1 MRARQLSQLAAL
13 FLCILFAAPR
23 AEAYS
28 VLTHEEIVDLAW
40 TTDIVPLLQARFPN
54 TTPEQLREAHAYAYG
69 GCVIQDIGYY
79 PFGSHY
85 FSDLLHYVRT
95 GDFVSALI
103 TDSTDVDEYA
113 FALGALAHYYG
124 DSVGHPYINQATAE
138 EYPNLGKKF
147 GTSVTYEEDPT
158 AHLRTEFGFDVVQV
172 AHSRFASDDYRN
184 FIGFQVAQPL
194 LQRAFEE
201 TYGVRMSLVFSDEEL
216 AIGTYRRSVSKLIPR
231 MTRIA
236 LAAYGKQMKAEDPD
250 FNRQEFLYRV
260 NKSEYRRL
268 YGREYKQPNFGER
281 FAGFLLKLVPKIG
294 PFRAL
299 KLSLPNAQEEDIY
312 LNSVNHTVDI
322 YEAALR
328 QLQQPALVRKG
339 PSFANLD
346 LDTGHFTVSGE
357 YVLADTSYAQ
367 LLSQITDFNAP
378 PIPIPLHDDVLAFYS
393 DPAAPNAVKAN
404 ARDWQ
409 TVQTNLQLLRAQKLT
424 LPPPASIPASAP

>member
-1 MRARQLSQLAAL
+1 MRTPTLIRFILIFTLLS
-13 FLCILFAAPR
+13 FAVPR
-23 AEAYS
+23 VNAYS

-40 TTDIVPLLQARFPN
+40 TSNIVPLLMARFPN

-69 GCVIQDIGYY
+69 GSVIQDIGYY

-103 TDSTDVDEYA
+103 ADSTDVDEYA

-124 DSVGHPYINQATAE
+124 DSVGHPYINEATAE

-172 AHSRFASDDYRN
+172 AHSRFASDAYRN
-184 FIGFQVAQPL
+184 FIGFQVSQPL

-201 TYGVRMSLVFSDEEL
+201 TYGIQMSFAFADEEL
-216 AIGTYRRSVSKLIPR
+216 AIGTYRRSVSKLIPK
-231 MTRIA
+231 MTRVA
-236 LAAYGKQMKAEDPD
+236 LAAYGKQMQAEDPD
-250 FNRQEFLYRV
+250 FNRKEFLYRV
-260 NKSEYRRL
+260 DRSEYRRT

-281 FAGFLLKLVPKIG
+281 FAGFLVKLVPKIG

-328 QLQQPALVRKG
+328 QLQPALVRKG
-339 PSFANLD
+339 PSFANLN
-346 LDTGHFTVSGE
+346 LDTGHFTVSGD
-357 YVLADTSYAQ
+357 YVLADTSYAH
-367 LLSQITDFNAP
+367 LLGQVTDFNSP
-378 PIPIPLHDDVLAFYS
+378 PESIQLHDNLMAFYS
-393 DPAAPNAVKAN
+393 DPAAPNALKAN

-409 TVQTNLQLLRAQKLT
+409 TVQANLQLLRAQKLV
-424 LPPPASIPASAP
+424 PPAPTPPMAP